1 MSYTA
6 LIAWAVA
13 LVLFLVVEG
22 ITAQLVTIWFAAG
35 ALAGLITAYAH
46 GPVWLQIVMFVV
58 VSGVTLAATRPL
70 VKRITGKKKQ
80 ALNADRIIGSTAVVT
95 ETVDNLKGTGCVKVS
110 GVPWTARS
118 ADDSVIETGKSVSV
132 EKIEGVKVIV
142 KEI

>member
-1 MSYTA
+1 
-6 LIAWAVA
+6 
-13 LVLFLVVEG
+13 
-22 ITAQLVTIWFAAG
+22 
-35 ALAGLITAYAH
+35 
-46 GPVWLQIVMFVV
+46 MFVV

-80 ALNADRIIGSTAVVT
+80 ALNADRIIGSTAVVS